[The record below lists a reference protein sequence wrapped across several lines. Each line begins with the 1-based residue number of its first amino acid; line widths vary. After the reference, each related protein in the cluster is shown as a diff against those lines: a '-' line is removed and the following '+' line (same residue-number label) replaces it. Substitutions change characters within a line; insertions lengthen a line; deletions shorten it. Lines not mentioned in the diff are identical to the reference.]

1 MPSFITLKREEEWEG
16 RRKRRKEE
24 EEKGGRKK
32 EKIIKPGGTEG
43 DGMEKGREGR
53 RSKRHLLFQETTIGK
68 SINL

>member
-1 MPSFITLKREEEWEG
+1 MG
-16 RRKRRKEE
+16 RKKKEKKGRGGKRR
-24 EEKGGRKK
+24 EKKKRKK